1 MEHARERRGMTMLV
15 VTYDP
20 LVAARADRTLH
31 LRDGRLVAEDPTVL
45 RARE

>member
-1 MEHARERRGMTMLV
+1 MTMLV

-20 LVAARADRTLH
+20 IVAGRADRTLH
-31 LRDGRLVAEDPTVL
+31 LRDGRLVADDPQVL